1 MLLSNAGL
9 AFEAT
14 TADIDER
21 AIQQGSKLSA
31 PGEIATLLAREKA
44 RWIEAFHDPFLRRS
58 FRPKADRRHPW
69 RKHFYSIGMLKF
81 SDGRIVA
88 GAPS

>member
-31 PGEIATLLAREKA
+31 PGEIAALLAREKA
-44 RWIEAFHDPFLRRS
+44 RWIEAFHDS
-58 FRPKADRRHPW
+58 FFAALFGQKP
-69 RKHFYSIGMLKF
+69 I
-81 SDGRIVA
+81 A
-88 GAPS
+88 GALGPNIFIPSAC